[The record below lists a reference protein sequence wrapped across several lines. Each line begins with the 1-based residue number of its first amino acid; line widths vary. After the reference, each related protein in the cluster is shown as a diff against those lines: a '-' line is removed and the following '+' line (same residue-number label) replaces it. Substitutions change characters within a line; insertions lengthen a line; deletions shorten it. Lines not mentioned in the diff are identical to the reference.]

1 MRFRRPQAIEPDIQ
15 LAPLIDVILLL
26 LLFYS
31 VAANFVDQPRIDLQ
45 LPAAGSG
52 VPVRGSEPL
61 LVTVEAD
68 GGYVVNGRAL
78 PVADVASLRSALAAE
93 LQRLGAGA
101 PGAGPAMAGQAAAGQ
116 GAAAAGGTTVPV
128 TILGD
133 AHAPHQAVVG
143 AMDAARQLGI
153 ASVRIATRN
162 SAEGG

>member
-1 MRFRRPQAIEPDIQ
+1 MRFRRPQASEPEIQ

-52 VPVRGSEPL
+52 VPAQGSEPL

-78 PVADVASLRSALAAE
+78 VGNDVDMLKSALAAE
-93 LQRLGAGA
+93 LQRLGAAAA
-101 PGAGPAMAGQAAAGQ
+101 PAAGQATAAS
-116 GAAAAGGTTVPV
+116 AAPSAGVTVPV

-162 SAEGG
+162 DAGGS

>member
-1 MRFRRPQAIEPDIQ
+1 MRFRRPQASEPEIQ

-52 VPVRGSEPL
+52 VPAQGSEPL

-78 PVADVASLRSALAAE
+78 AGNDVEMLKSALAAE
-93 LQRLGAGA
+93 LQRLGAAAA
-101 PGAGPAMAGQAAAGQ
+101 PAAGQAAA
-116 GAAAAGGTTVPV
+116 AAAGVTVPV

-133 AHAPHQAVVG
+133 ANAPHQAVVG

-162 SAEGG
+162 DVGGS